1 VSRQNR
7 PLNPVHVSEDPPG
20 PAVPGW
26 PAGAAALAG
35 LAAGWIASGGVGMM
49 SHALRHVLTW
59 LALAVAVLADRPGAL
74 RSASRW
80 LALLGGV
87 VAAVAMTTSNLLAVN
102 VLGAAVL
109 LAAVAADRAGPARRA
124 MLPVAL
130 AVGVLGVWRLALG
143 IGTFWTLTDR
153 LGGLLGRFAGLIAGR
168 PLWVGATFGGLDFLA
183 VMGVFYAGWVLA
195 GCAPGWRRKVAAGAA
210 VFLGHMTYLVVLAYA
225 PALKAALPAADPAK
239 GFSLASAAHAALPWN
254 VPAVG
259 AAIHL
264 AVAGLMLRW
273 ALRPAEEQAAPAAAA
288 PAPAWVRPA
297 GWLAALALAALLP
310 VVTTLSLGPCKL
322 TGKKVL
328 ANEKGFLNWLKPQH
342 GQYGRLS
349 IGMYGM
355 MPEYFTSLGAKF
367 ARTEQITAEKLG
379 GADLFVLIY
388 PDDPWEHHEPR
399 VLREYVR
406 NGGSLLVLG
415 EHTVGDADGNSRFNE
430 VLKGTRTRVRFDSAT
445 FAIGGWL
452 QSYQTADHP
461 TTAGIEDERNTFG
474 AVIGASVEADWPA
487 VPLLVGRWG
496 WADPGQMGGSAHM
509 GNHEYDPGEKLGDLV
524 LAAEEPY
531 GAGRIITFGD
541 TSGFTNGITIGA
553 HPFTSRLYGYLASKA
568 SSPQALWRQFVG
580 LLLAGGLVG
589 VLIWRHEPML
599 LAVAGVVLAGVLGLC
614 TRATARAADVLPDGR
629 LRAPNNLAYV
639 DTTHM
644 EAANAESWRPEGLA
658 GLYLTL
664 MRNGYLALN
673 LNEFTRERLQ
683 RAGLVISVAP
693 NREFTP
699 AERKAVQEFVR
710 GGGVFLCMV
719 DYDDSGPA
727 SSLLKD
733 FGFGL
738 GEQPPGPDGKVPE
751 PQPMGHFKVPYVQAG
766 DRQAFVR
773 YHASWGIYSTAPPEE
788 TRDIALGRAN
798 VPVIKFRRVG
808 DAGGKFVLIG
818 DTGFAMNKNLEN
830 RDGQPF
836 EGKRENADFWRWF
849 LTLLRD
855 QPMWNPLAGPEA
867 PEDPN
872 AGGEE
877 AGQ

>member
-1 VSRQNR
+1 
-7 PLNPVHVSEDPPG
+7 
-20 PAVPGW
+20 
-26 PAGAAALAG
+26 
-35 LAAGWIASGGVGMM
+35 
-49 SHALRHVLTW
+49 
-59 LALAVAVLADRPGAL
+59 
-74 RSASRW
+74 
-80 LALLGGV
+80 
-87 VAAVAMTTSNLLAVN
+87 
-102 VLGAAVL
+102 
-109 LAAVAADRAGPARRA
+109 
-124 MLPVAL
+124 
-130 AVGVLGVWRLALG
+130 
-143 IGTFWTLTDR
+143 
-153 LGGLLGRFAGLIAGR
+153 
-168 PLWVGATFGGLDFLA
+168 
-183 VMGVFYAGWVLA
+183 
-195 GCAPGWRRKVAAGAA
+195 
-210 VFLGHMTYLVVLAYA
+210 
-225 PALKAALPAADPAK
+225 
-239 GFSLASAAHAALPWN
+239 
-254 VPAVG
+254 
-259 AAIHL
+259 
-264 AVAGLMLRW
+264 
-273 ALRPAEEQAAPAAAA
+273 
-288 PAPAWVRPA
+288 
-297 GWLAALALAALLP
+297 
-310 VVTTLSLGPCKL
+310 
-322 TGKKVL
+322 
-328 ANEKGFLNWLKPQH
+328 
-342 GQYGRLS
+342 
-349 IGMYGM
+349 
-355 MPEYFTSLGAKF
+355 
-367 ARTEQITAEKLG
+367 
-379 GADLFVLIY
+379 
-388 PDDPWEHHEPR
+388 
-399 VLREYVR
+399 
-406 NGGSLLVLG
+406 
-415 EHTVGDADGNSRFNE
+415 
-430 VLKGTRTRVRFDSAT
+430 
-445 FAIGGWL
+445 
-452 QSYQTADHP
+452 
-461 TTAGIEDERNTFG
+461 
-474 AVIGASVEADWPA
+474 VIGASVEADWPA

-531 GAGRIITFGD
+531 GNGRIITFGD

-580 LLLAGGLVG
+580 LLLAGALVG
-589 VLIWRHEPML
+589 VLIWRREPML

-614 TRATARAADVLPDGR
+614 TRATADAAAADVLPDGR

-644 EAANAESWRPEGLA
+644 EAANAESWRPDGLA

-719 DYDDSGPA
+719 GYDDSGPA
-727 SSLLKD
+727 ASLLKD